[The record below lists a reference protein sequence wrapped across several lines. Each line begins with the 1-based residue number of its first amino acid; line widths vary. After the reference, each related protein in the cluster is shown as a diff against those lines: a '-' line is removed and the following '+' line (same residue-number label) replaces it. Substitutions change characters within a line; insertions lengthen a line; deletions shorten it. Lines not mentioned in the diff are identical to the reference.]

1 MMDELVIFKRQLDLK
16 ELENQLIK
24 LDQVEIPTEHQ
35 FMGGIYLRS
44 ISVPA
49 GTLIIGKRHRHET
62 CNMLLSGVM
71 SIYIGEDQP
80 NKMLKGPCIFRSDP
94 GSKKMGYA
102 HTDCVFMNLHPTSE
116 TDLDKIESEFII
128 PEEEY
133 LLNEAKSLKEVGSCL
148 G

>member
-1 MMDELVIFKRQLDLK
+1 MMDELVIFRKQLDLK
-16 ELENQLIK
+16 ELENELLK

-49 GTLIIGKRHRHET
+49 GTLIIGKRHRNET
-62 CNMLLSGVM
+62 CNILLSGIM

-80 NKMLKGPCIFRSDP
+80 TKRLTGPCIFRSDP

-102 HTDCVFMNLHPTSE
+102 HTDCVFMNLHPTNE
-116 TDLDKIESEFII
+116 TDLDKIEAEFII
-128 PEEEY
+128 PEEEF
-133 LLNEAKSLKEVGSCL
+133 LLHGAKSPEEVELCL

>member
-16 ELENQLIK
+16 ELENELIK

-44 ISVPA
+44 IAVPA

-71 SIYIGEDQP
+71 SIYIGENQP
-80 NKMLKGPCIFRSDP
+80 NKMLKGPCIFLSDP

>member
-1 MMDELVIFKRQLDLK
+1 MSDLAIFKTQLDLK
-16 ELENQLIK
+16 ELETELLK
-24 LDQVEIPTEHQ
+24 LDQVEIPTDHQ

-49 GTLIIGKRHRHET
+49 GTLIIGKRHRYET
-62 CNMLLSGVM
+62 CNMLLSGTM
-71 SIYIGEDQP
+71 SVYIGEDQP
-80 NKMLKGPCIFRSDP
+80 TKMLIGPCIFRSDP

-102 HTDCVFMNLHPTSE
+102 HTDCVFMNLHPTDE
-116 TDLDKIESEFII
+116 TDLEKIEARFII

-133 LLNEAKSLKEVGSCL
+133 LLQEAGSLKEGELCL